1 MHRCADL
8 PPTKFEHIE
17 CTSTIEDYLNYSQ
30 GVESPGALLGA
41 LPFAVRRRIVGD
53 ESRFLIDNRRQPTP
67 PDRPLATSYRP
78 YASHSEP
85 NNVFFASPLIREPA
99 SLLTSTTSAAY
110 RSSVVNESMSSTD
123 NFNAVF
129 SLRDNQTMNCI
140 NWNRYYTKCKA
151 GDKNPFQ
158 GTVATHSS

>member
-17 CTSTIEDYLNYSQ
+17 CTSTVEDYMNYLNYSKA
-30 GVESPGALLGA
+30 ERPSALVG
-41 LPFAVRRRIVGD
+41 LPSAVRRRMD
-53 ESRFLIDNRRQPTP
+53 ESRFLIDNRHQSTP
-67 PDRPLATSYRP
+67 PDRPAAATSYRP
-78 YASHSEP
+78 YASYSEP
-85 NNVFFASPLIREPA
+85 SNSLFASPLISELALP
-99 SLLTSTTSAAY
+99 LTSTTSAAY

-158 GTVATHSS
+158 GTAQLIDL

>member
-17 CTSTIEDYLNYSQ
+17 CTSTVEDFLNYSKEPS
-30 GVESPGALLGA
+30 ESASALVG
-41 LPFAVRRRIVGD
+41 LPVLRTGGNPEAFR
-53 ESRFLIDNRRQPTP
+53 IDNRQSTP
-67 PDRPLATSYRP
+67 LLA
-78 YASHSEP
+78 ASNGEP
-85 NNVFFASPLIREPA
+85 FDFASSLA
-99 SLLTSTTSAAY
+99 SASTAAISTTSAAY

-123 NFNAVF
+123 NFNAIF
-129 SLRDNQTMNCI
+129 SLRDNQTLNCI

-158 GTVATHSS
+158 GTAAQLIMTAALALP